1 MRLHEAMRK
10 VIREFGAA
18 ILEEKRFLS
27 VLADYR
33 AFDEFPAVR
42 QILQAVVSDG
52 YGKELCGKSLDGDS
66 SEYLPCADKVKKA
79 LSADHH
85 FKKEL
90 ADYAVDCISFAL
102 RMIPSVIEPLD
113 NGFDPAE
120 RGNSARSA
128 GAGEKKK
135 STGERAGTGS
145 AGVSASAGR
154 KEAAPAGDPVRE
166 PVPSC
171 GKSDEGQSVG
181 SAGTDAVM
189 AGDGA
194 GKPAVNGAPAA
205 GASGEKKTASAAGAS
220 DSKTAPSQKSSG
232 TAQSGSG
239 AERSGA
245 AQPVKKGSGIKWAA
259 AFIGVAAVI
268 ALAVGLSVGD
278 KAPAGNSAGSYP
290 EAAAPAEDAAPLQ
303 AAAPHEKSADKSEV
317 VPEGND
323 AVAYAVGLSLGSYLA
338 ETNREQGEFG
348 MELDSSL
355 IIEGFSDGMY
365 VRDRLQGVDKQKL
378 LADFDARLKEKADD
392 AEKKKAAEKIRKGE
406 EFLAENAKKEGV
418 KTTESGLQYQVI
430 EPAKDADA
438 PRPDKNSVV
447 TVFYKGT
454 LLDGKVFDQNIGKD
468 PIEFP
473 LNAVIPGWSEG
484 VSLMQKGAKYR
495 FWIPPKLGYG
505 DRAVGQIPANS
516 VLVFEVELVD
526 VKSGEEVKAEAEKA
540 AAEKAKADE
549 AEAAAPGGSR

>member
-1 MRLHEAMRK
+1 MRK

-27 VLADYR
+27 VLSDYR

-102 RMIPSVIEPLD
+102 RMIPSVTEPLD

-120 RGNSARSA
+120 RGSSARSA

-145 AGVSASAGR
+145 AGVSASGGR
-154 KEAAPAGDPVRE
+154 KEAAPAGHPASE
-166 PVPSC
+166 PFLSR
-171 GKSDEGQSVG
+171 GKSDEGQAVG
-181 SAGTDAVM
+181 SAGTDAVK

-194 GKPAVNGAPAA
+194 GKPAGNGAPAA
-205 GASGEKKTASAAGAS
+205 GASGEKKTASAADAS

-232 TAQSGSG
+232 TAQSGAR
-239 AERSGA
+239 AERSSA

-259 AFIGVAAVI
+259 AFIGVAALI
-268 ALAVGLSVGD
+268 AIAVWLSVGD
-278 KAPAGNSAGSYP
+278 KAPAGNAAGSP
-290 EAAAPAEDAAPLQ
+290 SDAAAPAEAAAPLQ
-303 AAAPHEKSADKSEV
+303 AAAPHEKSADKSEA

-323 AVAYAVGLSLGSYLA
+323 AVAYAVGQSLGSYLA
-338 ETNREQGEFG
+338 ETNRQQREFS

-378 LADFDARLKEKADD
+378 LADFDAKLKEKADE

-418 KTTESGLQYQVI
+418 KTTEFGLQYQVI
-430 EPAKDADA
+430 RPAGDANA
-438 PRPDKNSVV
+438 TRPDKDSVV
-447 TVFYKGT
+447 KVFYKGSFI
-454 LLDGKVFDQNIGKD
+454 DGKVFDQNIGKE

-473 LNAVIPGWSEG
+473 LNSVIPGWSEG

-495 FWIPPKLGYG
+495 FWIPPELGYG
-505 DRAVGQIPANS
+505 DRPRGQIPANS

-526 VKSGEEVKAEAEKA
+526 ILTADQ
-540 AAEKAKADE
+540 AKAGE
-549 AEAAAPGGSR
+549 KK

>member
-18 ILEEKRFLS
+18 ILEEKRLLS

-33 AFDEFPAVR
+33 AFEEFPAVR
-42 QILQAVVSDG
+42 QILQAAVEDG
-52 YGKELCGKSLDGDS
+52 YGKELGGKSLDGESPD
-66 SEYLPCADKVKKA
+66 YLACAERVKEA
-79 LSADHH
+79 LAAEHH

-90 ADYAVDCISFAL
+90 AGYAVDCVSYAL
-102 RMIPSVIEPLD
+102 RMIPSVTEPLD
-113 NGFDPAE
+113 NGFNPLE
-120 RGNSARSA
+120 SGKTLNGA
-128 GAGEKKK
+128 GAGKETGK
-135 STGERAGTGS
+135 SGEPAGSGS
-145 AGVSASAGR
+145 AKGSESSERKKPAPAVTPAEKAAPSRGKGDGEHDSGTVRADAGKAGAEEPAGSGSPESSAKDTMKPAAGPSG
-154 KEAAPAGDPVRE
+154 KGPAPAGTDSHADHGNPA
-166 PVPSC
+166 
-171 GKSDEGQSVG
+171 GG
-181 SAGTDAVM
+181 SA
-189 AGDGA
+189 
-194 GKPAVNGAPAA
+194 PL
-205 GASGEKKTASAAGAS
+205 
-220 DSKTAPSQKSSG
+220 
-232 TAQSGSG
+232 
-239 AERSGA
+239 
-245 AQPVKKGSGIKWAA
+245 VKKGSGVRWAA

-268 ALAVGLSVGD
+268 ALAVGLSGGS
-278 KAPAGNSAGSYP
+278 KAPAGNG
-290 EAAAPAEDAAPLQ
+290 AAAPSEAASQTEPAAPL
-303 AAAPHEKSADKSEV
+303 HEASSDVKAGKSEV
-317 VPEGND
+317 VPSGDD
-323 AVAYAVGLSLGSYLA
+323 AVAYAVGQSLGEYIGK
-338 ETNREQGEFG
+338 TNRQQEEAG
-348 MELDSSL
+348 MRLDSSI
-355 IIEGFSDGMY
+355 IIEGFSDGITGS
-365 VRDRLQGVDKQKL
+365 RDRLAGTDKQKL
-378 LADFDARLKEKADD
+378 LMDFDARLKAKAEEAD
-392 AEKKKAAEKIRKGE
+392 KKKSAVEIARGEK
-406 EFLAENAKKEGV
+406 FLEENAKKDGV
-418 KTTESGLQYQVI
+418 RTTESGLQYQVI

-526 VKSGEEVKAEAEKA
+526 VKSGEEVKAEVEKA

>member
-18 ILEEKRFLS
+18 ILEEKRLLGA
-27 VLADYR
+27 LADYR

-42 QILQAVVSDG
+42 QILQAAVEDG
-52 YGKELCGKSLDGDS
+52 YGKELGGKSLDGESPD
-66 SEYLPCADKVKKA
+66 YLACAERVKEA
-79 LSADHH
+79 LAAEHH

-90 ADYAVDCISFAL
+90 ADYAVDCISYAL
-102 RMIPSVIEPLD
+102 RMIPSVTEPLD
-113 NGFDPAE
+113 KGFEPHE
-120 RGNSARSA
+120 SGRSTKDVGP
-128 GAGEKKK
+128 GAGKVKA
-135 STGERAGTGS
+135 GEPEGTGS
-145 AGVSASAGR
+145 SKGTASAER
-154 KEAAPAGDPVRE
+154 KGGAPAGTPAEEAAPSRGKGDGEHDSGTVRADAGKAGAEE
-166 PVPSC
+166 PAGSGSPESSAKDTMKPAAGPS
-171 GKSDEGQSVG
+171 GKGPAP
-181 SAGTDAVM
+181 AGTDSHADHGNP
-189 AGDGA
+189 AGGS
-194 GKPAVNGAPAA
+194 APL
-205 GASGEKKTASAAGAS
+205 
-220 DSKTAPSQKSSG
+220 
-232 TAQSGSG
+232 
-239 AERSGA
+239 
-245 AQPVKKGSGIKWAA
+245 VKKGSGVRWAA

-268 ALAVGLSVGD
+268 ALAVGLSGGS
-278 KAPAGNSAGSYP
+278 KAPAGNG
-290 EAAAPAEDAAPLQ
+290 AAAPSEAASQTEPAAPL
-303 AAAPHEKSADKSEV
+303 HEASSDVKAGKSEV
-317 VPEGND
+317 VPSGDD
-323 AVAYAVGLSLGSYLA
+323 AVAYAVGQSLGEYIGK
-338 ETNREQGEFG
+338 TNRQQEEAG
-348 MELDSSL
+348 MRLDSSI
-355 IIEGFSDGMY
+355 IIEGFSDGITGS
-365 VRDRLQGVDKQKL
+365 RDRLAGTDKQKL
-378 LADFDARLKEKADD
+378 LMDFDARLKAKAEEAD
-392 AEKKKAAEKIRKGE
+392 KKKSAVEIARGEK
-406 EFLAENAKKEGV
+406 FLEENAKKDGV
-418 KTTESGLQYQVI
+418 RTTESGLQYQVI

>member
-27 VLADYR
+27 VLSDYR

-66 SEYLPCADKVKKA
+66 SEYLPCADRVKKA
-79 LSADHH
+79 LAADHQ

-102 RMIPSVIEPLD
+102 RMIPSVTEPLD
-113 NGFDPAE
+113 NGFEPLESGKAAN
-120 RGNSARSA
+120 GTGT
-128 GAGEKKK
+128 GAGIETKKA
-135 STGERAGTGS
+135 GEPAGTGS
-145 AGVSASAGR
+145 AKDRESAER
-154 KEAAPAGDPVRE
+154 KDKVPAGHPVRE
-166 PVPSC
+166 PVLSH
-171 GKSDEGQSVG
+171 GKSDEGKTKG
-181 SAGTDAVM
+181 SAGTDAGK
-189 AGDGA
+189 AGDRT
-194 GKPAVNGAPAA
+194 GKPEGSGSNGTD
-205 GASGEKKTASAAGAS
+205 ASGEKNAAPVAGAS
-220 DSKTAPSQKSSG
+220 LKAKAASQESSGSGHGSSG
-232 TAQSGSG
+232 TGGHSAM
-239 AERSGA
+239 
-245 AQPVKKGSGIKWAA
+245 QPVKKGSGIKWAA

-268 ALAVGLSVGD
+268 ALAVWLSVGD
-278 KAPAGNSAGSYP
+278 KAPAGNAAGSP
-290 EAAAPAEDAAPLQ
+290 SDAAAPAEAAAPLQ
-303 AAAPHEKSADKSEV
+303 AAAPHEKSADKSEA

-323 AVAYAVGLSLGSYLA
+323 AVAYAVGQSLGSYLA
-338 ETNREQGEFG
+338 ETNRQQREFS

-378 LADFDARLKEKADD
+378 LADFDAKLKEKADE

-418 KTTESGLQYQVI
+418 KTTEFGLQYQVI
-430 EPAKDADA
+430 RPAGDANA
-438 PRPDKNSVV
+438 TRPDKDSVV
-447 TVFYKGT
+447 KVFYKGSFI
-454 LLDGKVFDQNIGKD
+454 DGKVFDQNIGKE

-473 LNAVIPGWSEG
+473 LNSVIPGWSEG

-495 FWIPPKLGYG
+495 FWIPPELGYG
-505 DRAVGQIPANS
+505 DRPRGQIPANS

-526 VKSGEEVKAEAEKA
+526 ILTADQ
-540 AAEKAKADE
+540 AKAGE
-549 AEAAAPGGSR
+549 KK

>member
-1 MRLHEAMRK
+1 MRK

-27 VLADYR
+27 VLSDYR

-66 SEYLPCADKVKKA
+66 SEYLPCADRVKKA
-79 LSADHH
+79 LAADHQ

-102 RMIPSVIEPLD
+102 RMIPSVTEPLD
-113 NGFDPAE
+113 NGFEPLESGKAAN
-120 RGNSARSA
+120 GTGT
-128 GAGEKKK
+128 GAGIETKKA
-135 STGERAGTGS
+135 GEPAGTGS
-145 AGVSASAGR
+145 AKDRESAER
-154 KEAAPAGDPVRE
+154 KDKVPAGHPVRE
-166 PVPSC
+166 PVLSH
-171 GKSDEGQSVG
+171 GKSDEGKTKG
-181 SAGTDAVM
+181 SAGTDAGK
-189 AGDGA
+189 AGDRT
-194 GKPAVNGAPAA
+194 GKPEGSGSNGTD
-205 GASGEKKTASAAGAS
+205 ASGEKNAAPVAGAS
-220 DSKTAPSQKSSG
+220 LKAKAASQESSGSGHGSSG
-232 TAQSGSG
+232 TGGHSAM
-239 AERSGA
+239 
-245 AQPVKKGSGIKWAA
+245 QPVKKGSGIKWAA

-268 ALAVGLSVGD
+268 ALAIGLSGGD
-278 KAPAGNSAGSYP
+278 KAPAGNAAGSYP

>member
-1 MRLHEAMRK
+1 MRLHEAMRM
-10 VIREFGAA
+10 VIRECGAA
-18 ILEEKRFLS
+18 ILEEKRLLS

-33 AFDEFPAVR
+33 AFEEFPAVR
-42 QILQAVVSDG
+42 QILQSVVSDG

-79 LSADHH
+79 LAADHH

-90 ADYAVDCISFAL
+90 ADYAVDCISYAL
-102 RMIPSVIEPLD
+102 RMIPSVTEPLD
-113 NGFDPAE
+113 KGFEPHESGRSTKDVGPGAGKVKAGEPEGTGSSKGTASAE
-120 RGNSARSA
+120 RKGGAPA
-128 GAGEKKK
+128 GTPADGTAPSEVKG
-135 STGERAGTGS
+135 TGERASGPVRADGGKVRAGEPAGKGSPESFAKGAGKTAAASGTS
-145 AGVSASAGR
+145 DKAP
-154 KEAAPAGDPVRE
+154 APAGTDSHADHGNPA
-166 PVPSC
+166 
-171 GKSDEGQSVG
+171 GG
-181 SAGTDAVM
+181 SA
-189 AGDGA
+189 
-194 GKPAVNGAPAA
+194 PL
-205 GASGEKKTASAAGAS
+205 
-220 DSKTAPSQKSSG
+220 
-232 TAQSGSG
+232 
-239 AERSGA
+239 
-245 AQPVKKGSGIKWAA
+245 VKKGSGVRWAA

-268 ALAVGLSVGD
+268 ALAVGLSGGS
-278 KAPAGNSAGSYP
+278 KAPAGNG
-290 EAAAPAEDAAPLQ
+290 AAAPSEAASQTEPAAPL
-303 AAAPHEKSADKSEV
+303 HEASSDVKAGKSEV
-317 VPEGND
+317 VPSGDD
-323 AVAYAVGLSLGSYLA
+323 AVAYAVGQSLGEYIGK
-338 ETNREQGEFG
+338 TNRQQEEAG
-348 MELDSSL
+348 MRLDSSI
-355 IIEGFSDGMY
+355 IIEGFSDGITGS
-365 VRDRLQGVDKQKL
+365 RDRLAGTDKQKL
-378 LADFDARLKEKADD
+378 LMDFDARLKAKAEEAD
-392 AEKKKAAEKIRKGE
+392 KKKSAVEIARGEK
-406 EFLAENAKKEGV
+406 FLEENAKKDGV
-418 KTTESGLQYQVI
+418 RTTESGLQYQVI

>member
-18 ILEEKRFLS
+18 ILEEKRLLGA
-27 VLADYR
+27 LADYR

-42 QILQAVVSDG
+42 QILQAAVEDG
-52 YGKELCGKSLDGDS
+52 YGKELGGKSLDGESPD
-66 SEYLPCADKVKKA
+66 YLACAERVKEA
-79 LSADHH
+79 LAAEHH

-90 ADYAVDCISFAL
+90 AGYAVDCVSYAL
-102 RMIPSVIEPLD
+102 RMIPSVTEPLD
-113 NGFDPAE
+113 NGFNPLESGKTLNGAGKETGKSGEPAGSGSAKGSESSERKKPAPAVTPAE
-120 RGNSARSA
+120 
-128 GAGEKKK
+128 
-135 STGERAGTGS
+135 
-145 AGVSASAGR
+145 
-154 KEAAPAGDPVRE
+154 EAAPSRGKGDGEHDSGTVRADAGKAGAEE
-166 PVPSC
+166 PAGSGSPESSAKDTMKPAAGPS
-171 GKSDEGQSVG
+171 GKGPAP
-181 SAGTDAVM
+181 AGTDSHADHGNP
-189 AGDGA
+189 AGGS
-194 GKPAVNGAPAA
+194 APL
-205 GASGEKKTASAAGAS
+205 
-220 DSKTAPSQKSSG
+220 
-232 TAQSGSG
+232 
-239 AERSGA
+239 
-245 AQPVKKGSGIKWAA
+245 VKKGSGVRWAA

-268 ALAVGLSVGD
+268 ALAVGLSGGS
-278 KAPAGNSAGSYP
+278 KAPAGNG
-290 EAAAPAEDAAPLQ
+290 AAAPSEAASQTEPAAPL
-303 AAAPHEKSADKSEV
+303 HEASSDVKAGKSEV
-317 VPEGND
+317 VPSGDD
-323 AVAYAVGLSLGSYLA
+323 AVAYAVGQSLGEYIGK
-338 ETNREQGEFG
+338 TNRQQEEAG
-348 MELDSSL
+348 MRLDSSI
-355 IIEGFSDGMY
+355 IIEGFSDGITGS
-365 VRDRLQGVDKQKL
+365 RDRLAGTDKQKL
-378 LADFDARLKEKADD
+378 LMDFDARLKAKAEEAD
-392 AEKKKAAEKIRKGE
+392 KKKSAVEIARGEK
-406 EFLAENAKKEGV
+406 FLEENAKKDGV
-418 KTTESGLQYQVI
+418 RTTESGLQYQVI